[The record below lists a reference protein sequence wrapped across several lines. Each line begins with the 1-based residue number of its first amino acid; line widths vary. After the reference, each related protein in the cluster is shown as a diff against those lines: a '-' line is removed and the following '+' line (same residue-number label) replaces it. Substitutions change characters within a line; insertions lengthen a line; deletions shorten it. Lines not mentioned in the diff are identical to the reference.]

1 MSFTPQDTDPK
12 ASARRRIQDS
22 KATNITSRI
31 ENAWE
36 FAKAHIAIA
45 QSRMITQANK
55 HRQDVSFNIGDKV
68 WLSSKNITTRRP
80 SKKLDHKHLGP
91 FKVIGKSRTAYEL
104 DLPTSMG
111 IFNKFHASL
120 LVKDPN
126 DPLVGQEQ
134 PEPGPILVDGTDH
147 YEVDE
152 FLAI

>member
-1 MSFTPQDTDPK
+1 M
-12 ASARRRIQDS
+12 
-22 KATNITSRI
+22 
-31 ENAWE
+31 
-36 FAKAHIAIA
+36 
-45 QSRMITQANK
+45 
-55 HRQDVSFNIGDKV
+55 SFNIGDKV

-152 FLAI
+152 FLAIQRHRRSIKALVKWVGYENDPQWYPLTPDNFGNCLDLLKDYYDSNPNAPKPEWIS